1 MLENQT
7 FVKIPYLKKC
17 SKILVC
23 ISEMYSGKRFF
34 GMSQFSKLATSS
46 WDTKN
51 TFSISFCKLGNLHH
65 QISWSSGCDTY
76 FWIRRPGFNSRPGIF
91 LVFFKILSF
100 TLIYVF
106 FNFFKLFSLNLICT
120 KMFLHKNIGNRK
132 KADVYL

>member
-1 MLENQT
+1 MTSDWEKAVWSPIFILKNQT

-51 TFSISFCKLGNLHH
+51 TFSISFCKSGNLHH

-76 FWIRRPGFNSRPGIF
+76 FWIRRPGFNSRPGIN
-91 LVFFKILSF
+91 
-100 TLIYVF
+100 IYF
-106 FNFFKLFSLNLICT
+106 FNAFFYSYLCFFQLFQTFFIEFD
-120 KMFLHKNIGNRK
+120 M
-132 KADVYL
+132 Y

>member
-1 MLENQT
+1 M
-7 FVKIPYLKKC
+7 KIILIILIIMCLRYYKECRAIDSFPHSKKC

-34 GMSQFSKLATSS
+34 GISQFSKLATSS

-51 TFSISFCKLGNLHH
+51 TFSISFCKSGLLHH

-91 LVFFKILSF
+91 LFFFKNSF
-100 TLIYVF
+100 FYSYLCF
-106 FNFFKLFSLNLICT
+106 FQLFQTFFIEFD
-120 KMFLHKNIGNRK
+120 M
-132 KADVYL
+132 Y